1 MKNYEPPINGFI
13 FNNGVSTRAG
23 NHEYGTNPE
32 VVEIIFRSEQCNN
45 LVVIDMETAL
55 ELKKQLEFI
64 L

>member
-1 MKNYEPPINGFI
+1 MKNNEPPINGFI
-13 FNNGVSTRAG
+13 FNNGVTTRAG
-23 NHEYGTNPE
+23 NHGYGTNPE